1 MSAVTLSSAPSELD
15 DLREEVRKLRKI
27 NSVLMDRVERSTDMQ
42 GSAFS
47 MFETAI
53 SLEQLVRERTHAL
66 EDAMAK
72 LATVNVQLA
81 EAHANADAARMRLR
95 EAIESIQEGFALFDA
110 EDRLVLCNKAYISFW
125 PEVAEVIHNR
135 PTFHD
140 IARLIAMRQRPI
152 GALVAPDRWVTDRL
166 ARHNIAEGI
175 HVQALSDGRWLQ
187 INELRTS
194 EGGIVGIYTDITEVK
209 AQDALQRTL
218 ELASQNLALQSILDN
233 LSEGVCMFDA
243 DKKLT
248 AWNGS
253 LQRLLGVTGDAK
265 PHIATHG
272 DLLHY
277 CRNTLGMEPLDVLG
291 WRDEDTAEPHIR
303 LCSVG
308 DSKWEV
314 RTTTQAKGGMVLV
327 FIDVTEAL
335 HAREVLQSTAD
346 VLERLVAERTSEL
359 MHVNRRLEAEIAEK
373 SAIEAQLLEA
383 KTVAEKANLSKTSFI
398 AAASHDLLQ
407 PLNAARLFIGSLGE
421 RRHGAHNR
429 TLIDQTSTAL
439 DSVDDL
445 LEALLEISR
454 LDAGAVTPERT
465 HFNLDWL
472 MDPLRTE
479 FLPVAQSNGLNL
491 RVTNRGDWVYSD
503 VRLLRRILQNLVS
516 NAIRY
521 TRKGSV
527 ELSTTVV
534 GGEVKI
540 TVTDTGPGIAPEH
553 REAIFEE
560 FRRLDVN
567 RATPGMGL
575 GLAIVKRA
583 AEKLGSPLD
592 LVSNLGEGSSFSVT
606 VPLGEPMSK
615 EIPDTSVSRGNSIR
629 ARRVLAIDNEPQIQV
644 GMQTLLTGWGCE
656 VATAVDAST
665 ALEHLNNGFVPDVI
679 LADYHLDDGLTGEQA
694 IRSIF
699 DHLGC
704 EIPAIIITAD
714 RSDEL
719 KTHLKQQNLAVLR
732 KPVKPAQLRALLHTL
747 NG

>member
-1 MSAVTLSSAPSELD
+1 MSTAYPLEAHSELD
-15 DLREEVRKLRKI
+15 SLREEVRKLRKI

-42 GSAFS
+42 GTAFS
-47 MFETAI
+47 MFEKAI

-66 EDAMAK
+66 EDAMTK
-72 LATVNVQLA
+72 LATANVQLA
-81 EAHANADAARMRLR
+81 EAHDLADAARMRLR
-95 EAIESIQEGFALFDA
+95 DAIESVNEGFALFDA
-110 EDRLVLCNKAYISFW
+110 DDRLVLCNKAYISFW
-125 PEVAEVIHNR
+125 PEVAEIIQDR
-135 PTFHD
+135 PTFYD
-140 IARLIAMRQRPI
+140 IAHLIAKRQRPV

-166 ARHNIAEGI
+166 ARHKVAEGV
-175 HVQALSDGRWLQ
+175 HVQALTDGRWLQ

-218 ELASQNLALQSILDN
+218 ELASQNLALQSLLDN

-253 LQRLLGVTGDAK
+253 LQRLLGVTGDAT
-265 PHIATHG
+265 PHIATHD
-272 DLLHY
+272 DLIRY
-277 CRNTLGMEPLDVLG
+277 CRDMLGMKPMNVLD
-291 WRDEDTAEPHIR
+291 WREEDTAQPHISQ
-303 LCSVG
+303 CSVR

-314 RTTTQAKGGMVLV
+314 RTTTLAKGGMVVV

-373 SAIEAQLLEA
+373 SVIEAQLLEA
-383 KTVAEKANLSKTSFI
+383 KTAAEKANLSKTSFI

-421 RRHGAHNR
+421 RRHGVHNR

-454 LDAGAVTPERT
+454 LDAGAVTPERS

-472 MDPLRTE
+472 LDPLRTE
-479 FLPVAQSNGLNL
+479 FLPVAQSNGLEL
-491 RVTNRGDWVYSD
+491 RVSDRGYWVYSD
-503 VRLLRRILQNLVS
+503 IRLLRRILQNLVS

-521 TRKGSV
+521 THKGTV
-527 ELSTTVV
+527 ELATTLVS
-534 GGEVKI
+534 GEVKI
-540 TVTDTGPGIAPEH
+540 TVTDTGPGIAPEY

-560 FRRLDVN
+560 FRRLDAN
-567 RATPGMGL
+567 RAIPGKGL
-575 GLAIVKRA
+575 GLAIVKRT
-583 AEKLGSPLD
+583 AEKLGYTLE
-592 LVSNLGEGSSFSVT
+592 LVSAPGKGSSFSIS
-606 VPLGEPMSK
+606 VPLGEPTLK
-615 EIPDTSVSRGNSIR
+615 EMPDHSTPRQNSIR
-629 ARRVLAIDNEPQIQV
+629 ARRVLVIDNEPQIQV

-656 VATAVDAST
+656 VATAVGAAA
-665 ALEHLNNGFVPDVI
+665 ALDHLDSGFVPDVI
-679 LADYHLDDGLTGEQA
+679 LADYHLDNGLTGEQA
-694 IRSIF
+694 IRSVI
-699 DHLGC
+699 DQLGWK
-704 EIPAIIITAD
+704 IPAIIITAD

-719 KTHLKQQNLAVLR
+719 KAHLKQQQLSMLR
-732 KPVKPAQLRALLHTL
+732 KPVKPAQLRALLHTICD
-747 NG
+747 